1 MTMKTSDEFKRTIKA
16 YLDERAAADEMF
28 AQSYAK
34 QGKTIDECVNFIL
47 NTVKETG
54 CNGFTDAEIYG
65 IAVHYYDEDN
75 LDANYLKGT
84 SGSVVVNHHIELTEE
99 EKQELAEKARKDFYN
114 EQMAKQREAIKPK
127 AVKKEVVVEQGSLF

>member
-1 MTMKTSDEFKRTIKA
+1 MKTTDEFKRTIKA
-16 YLDERAAADEMF
+16 YLDERAAADELF

-47 NTVKETG
+47 NTVQESG

-75 LDANYLKGT
+75 LDAKYLKESCGE
-84 SGSVVVNHHIELTEE
+84 VVVNHHVELTEE

-127 AVKKEVVVEQGSLF
+127 AVKKEGVFEQGSLF

>member
-1 MTMKTSDEFKRTIKA
+1 MKTSDEFKRTIKA

-75 LDANYLKGT
+75 LDAKYLKGT
-84 SGSVVVNHHIELTEE
+84 SGNVVVNHHIELTEE

>member
-75 LDANYLKGT
+75 LDAKYLKGT
-84 SGSVVVNHHIELTEE
+84 SGNVVVNHHVELTEE